1 MKPGDLVECVNIAPL
16 PECRNCNLHK
26 LTRGQVYTVKDEAT
40 YFNPYPG
47 VYLAEI
53 RNPIDP
59 MIHMEIGYDQRRLF
73 DERQSRALEL
83 WGRQSG
89 KSLGSVATDRGKG
102 SSETSSHVRL

>member
-1 MKPGDLVECVNIAPL
+1 MKPGAVVECVNIAPL

-59 MIHMEIGYDQRRLF
+59 MIHMEIGYDQRRFRVLTKKPDISIF
-73 DERQSRALEL
+73 KRIADNPRVRKPEL
-83 WGRQSG
+83 
-89 KSLGSVATDRGKG
+89 V
-102 SSETSSHVRL
+102 